1 MQMVMWRTM
10 MTAPSAPGGFEC
22 PPPPYQKP
30 KAPNVWMIND
40 GLGSR
45 KSINAHIYTRSQ
57 NIAST
62 PVTLKTALSLRAVSG
77 ARVRCLTCCPGWKGT
92 REVLHCC
99 TDKPRIDPLIIA
111 MSITQRR
118 KNYSQTKLQHSLGM
132 PFFWHGKSNHIPGT
146 GQAVLFTTLAS
157 RTSSG
162 DTDMVSTATR
172 FLPILVTRWL
182 LAGCHVSPGCFPDVP
197 FFVAIV
203 VTCLQVDGGARSN
216 CTSQFF
222 CFGKGPPCSF
232 VSTSLSLSLSLWL
245 GSSPSHTC
253 VHFCVQSNSGSKGP
267 VMLSPSTLS
276 THLCDACDM
285 CMCVC
290 TRGTDTNAEGAE
302 TRAALQTVP
311 YFPSRQ
317 QCIQANTFSAKHS
330 IAHVAACGD
339 DIFPVPCGNRPL
351 AMTPCSFTETSCR

>member
-1 MQMVMWRTM
+1 MVMWRTM

-232 VSTSLSLSLSLWL
+232 VSTSLSLSLSGLARRRL
-245 GSSPSHTC
+245 TLVSISVSKAILAAKVRSCFPRRHFPPIYVMHAICVCVYVHGVPTQTQKGQKPELPCKLCRIFRHDNSVSKQTHFPQNIPSHTLL
-253 VHFCVQSNSGSKGP
+253 P
-267 VMLSPSTLS
+267 AVM
-276 THLCDACDM
+276 
-285 CMCVC
+285 
-290 TRGTDTNAEGAE
+290 
-302 TRAALQTVP
+302 
-311 YFPSRQ
+311 
-317 QCIQANTFSAKHS
+317 TFS
-330 IAHVAACGD
+330 
-339 DIFPVPCGNRPL
+339 L
-351 AMTPCSFTETSCR
+351 CRAEIDLWR

>member
-1 MQMVMWRTM
+1 MGLQLQLLFLLWLLQLPHLAKHADKDEETYATLTRRITNACADGNGDGDGDGDDDDDDDDDHHHHHHDHHHDDDDDDDHGDDDDDDDDDGDGDGDGDDDDDDDGELEEEVRMRMQMVMWRTM

-132 PFFWHGKSNHIPGT
+132 PFFGT
-146 GQAVLFTTLAS
+146 ERATTSQAPAKPFFS
-157 RTSSG
+157 Q
-162 DTDMVSTATR
+162 
-172 FLPILVTRWL
+172 RWL
-182 LAGCHVSPGCFPDVP
+182 L
-197 FFVAIV
+197 
-203 VTCLQVDGGARSN
+203 
-216 CTSQFF
+216 
-222 CFGKGPPCSF
+222 GPP
-232 VSTSLSLSLSLWL
+232 VVIPTWYPLPL
-245 GSSPSHTC
+245 G
-253 VHFCVQSNSGSKGP
+253 FF
-267 VMLSPSTLS
+267 
-276 THLCDACDM
+276 
-285 CMCVC
+285 
-290 TRGTDTNAEGAE
+290 
-302 TRAALQTVP
+302 P
-311 YFPSRQ
+311 YW
-317 QCIQANTFSAKHS
+317 
-330 IAHVAACGD
+330 
-339 DIFPVPCGNRPL
+339 
-351 AMTPCSFTETSCR
+351 